1 MIAKTTKRPLSAPHG
16 QLAGDVLAALDV
28 SSTIGLSEAQAIR
41 RLQQHGPNS
50 IGARKKVGA
59 VAVLVHQFQSVVVAL
74 LAAAAGLAFYFRE
87 WEEGG
92 AIVGVLALNTVIGFL
107 TEIKAARSIEALR
120 VLGTRSARVRRD
132 GQTRLIPA
140 ERLVPGDIVL
150 LEAGDVV
157 TADLRLVEA
166 SNLEVDES
174 PLTGESMGVGKTIA
188 PVDVDARVS
197 DRSSM
202 LFKGTRITRGSG
214 LGVVVATGMD
224 SELGHI
230 SQLVEQA
237 VPAASPLEKRLARL
251 SGQLV
256 WVTLILAAV
265 IGGIG
270 LAKGKDTFLMV
281 EAAIALAIAAIP
293 EGLPIVATLAL
304 ARGMWRMAR
313 QSALIERLSAVE
325 TLGATTV
332 ILTDKTGT
340 LTENRMTVRR
350 VLLPSCDVDVGPTR
364 FEAAR
369 GAGAIS
375 PVQRLQL
382 VRLLE
387 VAVLCNNAAL
397 GRVSEEDNGD
407 PMELALLRAGR
418 LAGLERGELL
428 NESPEVVEH
437 AFDTSTNM
445 MATVHRRGGFYLFAV
460 KGAPEAVLAGAERL
474 AGENSDAV
482 MDEAA
487 RAKWLE
493 RVAELGGEGLR
504 VLAFAALTRSVP
516 DGPPFQ
522 SLTFLGLAG
531 LEDPPRSDVPDA
543 IRACQRAGIRVIM
556 ITGDHAVTARSIARA
571 VGLGAQ
577 APVVKGRDLAHLAEA
592 SPELLL
598 QTDIFARV
606 SPDEKLQLVRTYQA
620 AGEIVAVTGDGV
632 NDAPALRQADI
643 GVAMGLRGTDV
654 AREAAAMILLNDA
667 FPTIVAAIRE
677 GRVIFGNIRRFVA
690 YLLSCNL
697 CEVFTVGLAILFGLP
712 LPLLPLQLLFLN
724 LVTDVFPAFALAMG
738 EGEADVL
745 NRPPRDP
752 KEPILGRA
760 DWLLIV
766 LHGVALTVATF
777 GALALAHLWLGLD
790 EREAVTVTFL
800 TLAFAQLWQVFN
812 MRHKTS
818 DLLRN
823 EITCNPW
830 IWGAL
835 AFCAGLMVTA
845 AYVPSLSDVLHVVAP
860 DSRMWTIILTMSLAP
875 LLVGPFL
882 KSLASRYEDNLTPAR
897 RPA

>member
-59 VAVLVHQFQSVVVAL
+59 VAVLVHQFQSLVVAL

-120 VLGTRSARVRRD
+120 ALGTRSARVRRD
-132 GQTRLIPA
+132 SRTRLIPA

-166 SNLEVDES
+166 SNVEVDES

-350 VLLPSCDVDVGPTR
+350 VLLPSCDLDVGPDR

-369 GAGAIS
+369 GAGEIS

-445 MATVHRRGGFYLFAV
+445 MATVHHRGGVYLFAV

-482 MDEAA
+482 MDEAT

-697 CEVFTVGLAILFGLP
+697 CEVFTVGAAILFALP